1 MLHVLVSE
9 SAFNQKSLTEV
20 KEIGL
25 EVQAEKNELIIL
37 KEYFDTE
44 RFKQIEIM
52 LQIIEEF
59 VEKYLEYARNYG
71 IQVLEEKELLKKM
84 KNLKQ
89 EKEFIEETVSHFKQ
103 IYGNKVV
110 PEIYKIGK
118 CLNKN
123 VKSTLNRFYNL
134 EKLSGMYLED
144 ISKLI
149 GYKNQISISEM
160 LFDLGI

>member
-71 IQVLEEKELLKKM
+71 IQVLEEKELLKK
-84 KNLKQ
+84 
-89 EKEFIEETVSHFKQ
+89 
-103 IYGNKVV
+103 
-110 PEIYKIGK
+110 
-118 CLNKN
+118 
-123 VKSTLNRFYNL
+123 
-134 EKLSGMYLED
+134 
-144 ISKLI
+144 
-149 GYKNQISISEM
+149 
-160 LFDLGI
+160 

>member
-110 PEIYKIGK
+110 PEIYKIGE
-118 CLNKN
+118 CLNEN
-123 VKSTLNRFYNL
+123 VKSTLNRFYNI

-149 GYKNQISISEM
+149 GHKKPISISEM

>member
-123 VKSTLNRFYNL
+123 VKSTLNRFYTL

-149 GYKNQISISEM
+149 GHKKPISISEM

>member
-44 RFKQIEIM
+44 LFKQIEIM

-84 KNLKQ
+84 KNFKQ

-110 PEIYKIGK
+110 PEIYKIGE

-123 VKSTLNRFYNL
+123 VKSTLNRFYNI

-149 GYKNQISISEM
+149 GHKKPISISEM

>member
-25 EVQAEKNELIIL
+25 EVQAEKNELIML

-110 PEIYKIGK
+110 PEIYKIGE
-118 CLNKN
+118 CLNEN
-123 VKSTLNRFYNL
+123 VKSTLNRFYNI

-149 GYKNQISISEM
+149 GHKKPISISEM

>member
-44 RFKQIEIM
+44 RFKRIEIM

-71 IQVLEEKELLKKM
+71 IQVLEEKEVLKKM

-110 PEIYKIGK
+110 PEIYKIGE

-149 GYKNQISISEM
+149 GYKKPISISEM

>member
-118 CLNKN
+118 CLNQN

-149 GYKNQISISEM
+149 GHKKPISISEM

>member
-71 IQVLEEKELLKKM
+71 IQVLE
-84 KNLKQ
+84 
-89 EKEFIEETVSHFKQ
+89 
-103 IYGNKVV
+103 
-110 PEIYKIGK
+110 
-118 CLNKN
+118 
-123 VKSTLNRFYNL
+123 
-134 EKLSGMYLED
+134 
-144 ISKLI
+144 
-149 GYKNQISISEM
+149 
-160 LFDLGI
+160 

>member
-1 MLHVLVSE
+1 MLHVLLSE

-71 IQVLEEKELLKKM
+71 IQVLEEKEVLKKM

-110 PEIYKIGK
+110 PEIYKIGE

-149 GYKNQISISEM
+149 GYKKPISISEM